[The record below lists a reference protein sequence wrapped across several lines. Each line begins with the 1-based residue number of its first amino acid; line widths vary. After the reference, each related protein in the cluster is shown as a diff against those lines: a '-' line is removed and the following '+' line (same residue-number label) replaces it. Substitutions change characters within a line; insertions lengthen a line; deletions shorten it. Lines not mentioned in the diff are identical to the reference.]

1 MTDNCPRRQLFVK
14 FANQLDGL
22 REQVLGAAHCIEI
35 TFGQSRFCWEWGS
48 AMGSFSHLGSL
59 LCSLLR
65 MIPEL
70 LNPPLP
76 VPRLWMLQSLG

>member
-35 TFGQSRFCWEWGS
+35 TLGRVGS
-48 AMGSFSHLGSL
+48 AGSGDQRWGHSVTWGHS
-59 LCSLLR
+59 SAA
-65 MIPEL
+65 
-70 LNPPLP
+70 
-76 VPRLWMLQSLG
+76 S